1 MKVLV
6 TGASGLVGSSLTRT
20 LSASGHEV
28 FRLVRHE
35 PKEASEIRWN
45 PLESVEDASR
55 LEGMDAVVHLAGES
69 IAEGRWT
76 DEKKKRIRES
86 RVLGTTVL
94 SKTLAALERKPRS
107 LLSASA
113 VGYYGNR
120 GEEILTEESAPGKD
134 FLAEVCREWEEA
146 TAHASSSGI
155 RVALM
160 RFGIILSSEGGALA
174 KMLTPFKLGVGGR
187 LGSGEQYMSWITLD
201 DVVSAIEHLLADET
215 ASGPVNMVAPNP
227 VTNSEFTKTLGRVL
241 SRPTIF
247 PAPEFALR
255 LAFGEMADVALLAS
269 QRVEPARLKEAGY
282 AFKYPELEAALRH
295 VLGK

>member
-20 LSASGHEV
+20 LNAAGHQV

-35 PKEASEIRWN
+35 PKEASEIRWH
-45 PLESVEDASR
+45 PLEGVEDASR

-69 IAEGRWT
+69 IAEGRWAG
-76 DEKKKRIRES
+76 EKKKRIRES
-86 RVLGTTVL
+86 RVLGTTIL
-94 SKTLAALERKPRS
+94 SKTLAGLERKPRS

-120 GEEILTEESAPGKD
+120 GEEILTEESEPGKD